1 MNSLIWQSV
10 MWRPG
15 KGWFLI
21 GMKNPPPTR
30 PAAIASQRAPSGAAP
45 FLIQIDALLRIASPG
60 MLPDAEPLPH
70 LICSRLIYIGG
81 VNDEADQ
88 HDGA

>member
-1 MNSLIWQSV
+1 MPLA
-10 MWRPG
+10 
-15 KGWFLI
+15 LHD
-21 GMKNPPPTR
+21 
-30 PAAIASQRAPSGAAP
+30 ASA
-45 FLIQIDALLRIASPG
+45 RIASPG